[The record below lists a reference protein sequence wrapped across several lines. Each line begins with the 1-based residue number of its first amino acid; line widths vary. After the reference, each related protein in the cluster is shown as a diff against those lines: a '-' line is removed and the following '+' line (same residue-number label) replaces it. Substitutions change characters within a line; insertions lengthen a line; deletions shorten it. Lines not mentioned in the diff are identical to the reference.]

1 MTQRMI
7 GRSARRR
14 AFGRAWVAIAVALAA
29 AALTVS
35 GAVAQ
40 SAGMGM
46 MDFESARD
54 SFFSS
59 ADRDGDFAL
68 SGGELLNAMGSSD
81 AHIFDCE
88 DGDGDGLCGYSEYLD
103 SGQNLFQQLDADG
116 DGWLSPKE
124 LQ

>member
-1 MTQRMI
+1 MRRMGGMRGAAMVMLGWAAAMTL
-7 GRSARRR
+7 
-14 AFGRAWVAIAVALAA
+14 VALAPM
-29 AALTVS
+29 AL
-35 GAVAQ
+35 AQ
-40 SAGMGM
+40 AAGMGM

-68 SGGELLNAMGSSD
+68 SSGELLNAMGASD
-81 AHIFDCE
+81 AHMFDCE

-103 SGQNLFQQLDADG
+103 FGQQLFQILDADG